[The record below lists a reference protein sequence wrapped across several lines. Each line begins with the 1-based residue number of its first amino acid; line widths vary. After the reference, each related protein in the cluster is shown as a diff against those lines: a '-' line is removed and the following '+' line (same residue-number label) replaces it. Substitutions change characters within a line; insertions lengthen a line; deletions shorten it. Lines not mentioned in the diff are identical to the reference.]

1 MALACVA
8 VYFDMRIVPLNA
20 RDAAKKSVDTTTRSN
35 LMAAS
40 GSLWSAIMLG
50 LCIYVFQI
58 VTGRIQIAAFAL
70 SIAFLGL
77 ISQRERFRFPPFL
90 WIFVLWVAWAFIA
103 SFFSDYPEV
112 ARAAVIERLKVGAI
126 ILLAVNALR
135 NEKQLQAFLIL
146 LLVSFLV
153 YPVRGTLLNYS
164 RGITLAGRAAWNY
177 IYSNPNDLA
186 AASLIVFGAALAV
199 AFAKAVPTWYRRLC
213 AIGGILVFTVILL
226 TQSRGAFIGLVVGF
240 GPVAVMTA
248 LRGVRLSRLLLAVVA
263 TAVVAYSIP
272 SSVWLR
278 LQGISKLGSVATIAQ
293 ADIEGSAAERYEIQK
308 VALRIFQDH
317 PLMGVGLNAY
327 RYANARYAPKLGLRD
342 AHDTYLDL
350 AAELG
355 LPGLLIWCS
364 MVASVLLQARKLRKA
379 QPQVDAGI
387 QQVWIE
393 RSLIAFLVAGFFG
406 SYSSL
411 SMPHVMLAVLWCLM
425 MRRAEGV
432 SSPTER
438 VSARMR

>member
-1 MALACVA
+1 
-8 VYFDMRIVPLNA
+8 
-20 RDAAKKSVDTTTRSN
+20 
-35 LMAAS
+35 
-40 GSLWSAIMLG
+40 
-50 LCIYVFQI
+50 
-58 VTGRIQIAAFAL
+58 
-70 SIAFLGL
+70 
-77 ISQRERFRFPPFL
+77 
-90 WIFVLWVAWAFIA
+90 
-103 SFFSDYPEV
+103 
-112 ARAAVIERLKVGAI
+112 
-126 ILLAVNALR
+126 
-135 NEKQLQAFLIL
+135 
-146 LLVSFLV
+146 
-153 YPVRGTLLNYS
+153 
-164 RGITLAGRAAWNY
+164 
-177 IYSNPNDLA
+177 
-186 AASLIVFGAALAV
+186 
-199 AFAKAVPTWYRRLC
+199 
-213 AIGGILVFTVILL
+213 
-226 TQSRGAFIGLVVGF
+226 
-240 GPVAVMTA
+240 MTA